1 MNWLTDA
8 VRPRI
13 STKSKKGVAAN
24 VWEKCPGCGE
34 LIYDS
39 DLPKTLNV
47 CPHCGYHLKIALTA
61 RLAALLDPGFKEVAQ
76 PVLSDDPLKFK
87 DRKKYVDRLKDAR
100 KNTGYPEGAR
110 VVKGAIDGT
119 KLVVGAMDFDFMA
132 GSMGRAVGQA
142 MVIAAQTALKDKVP
156 LLIISAS
163 GGARMQEGALS
174 LMQMVRST
182 AAIVELKAAGLP
194 YLVLLTNP
202 TTGGVTA
209 SFAMEGDVM
218 LAEPGALIGF
228 AGPRVIQQTIGQ
240 QLPEGFQS
248 AEYLLEHGMID
259 AVVPRGA
266 QRDTLSRIIKTLT
279 AAKR

>member
-1 MNWLTDA
+1 MNWLTDV

-13 STKSKKGVAAN
+13 STRTKKGVAAA
-24 VWEKCPGCGE
+24 VWEKCPGCAE

-39 DLPKTLNV
+39 DLPKTQYV
-47 CPHCGYHLKIALTA
+47 CPHCGYHLKMGLTE
-61 RLAALLDPGFKEVAQ
+61 RLENLLDPGFKTLEQ
-76 PVLSDDPLKFK
+76 PVLADDPLKFRDK
-87 DRKKYVDRLKDAR
+87 KKYADRLKDAR
-100 KNTGYPEGAR
+100 KTTGQPEGGR
-110 VVKGAIDGT
+110 VVKGAIEGH

-142 MVIAAQTALKDKVP
+142 IVLAAQQALKDKLP
-156 LLIISAS
+156 LLVISAS

-174 LMQMVRST
+174 LMQMVRTT

-240 QLPEGFQS
+240 QLPEGFQT

-259 AVVPRGA
+259 AVTPRAA
-266 QRDTLSRIIKTLT
+266 QRETIAKIVKTLT
-279 AAKR
+279 GAR

>member
-47 CPHCGYHLKIALTA
+47 CPHCGYHLKMGLTA
-61 RLAALLDPGFKEVAQ
+61 RLAALLDEGFKEVAQ
-76 PVLSDDPLKFK
+76 PMLSDDPLKFK

-240 QLPEGFQS
+240 QLSEGFQS

>member
-47 CPHCGYHLKIALTA
+47 CPHCGYHLKMGLTA
-61 RLAALLDPGFKEVAQ
+61 RLAALLDEGFKEVAQ
-76 PVLSDDPLKFK
+76 PMLSDDPLKFK

>member
-39 DLPKTLNV
+39 DLPKTQHV
-47 CPHCGYHLKIALTA
+47 CPHCGHHLKVGLTE
-61 RLAALLDPGFKEVAQ
+61 RLEALLDKGFKALDIAL
-76 PVLSDDPLKFK
+76 PADDPLKFRDK
-87 DRKKYVDRLKDAR
+87 KKYADRLRDAR
-100 KNTGYPEGAR
+100 KATGQPEGAR
-110 VVKGAIDGT
+110 VVKGAVDGH
-119 KLVVGAMDFDFMA
+119 KLVVGAMDFDYMA

-142 MVIAAQTALKDKVP
+142 MVQAAQVALKDKVP
-156 LLIISAS
+156 LLIIAAS

-174 LMQMVRST
+174 LMQMVRTT

-194 YLVLLTNP
+194 YIVLLTNP

-209 SFAMEGDVM
+209 SFAMEGDVL

-259 AVVPRGA
+259 AVVPRA
-266 QRDTLSRIIKTLT
+266 QQRSALSKILKTLT
-279 AAKR
+279 AVRR

>member
-47 CPHCGYHLKIALTA
+47 CPHCGYHLKMGLTA
-61 RLAALLDPGFKEVAQ
+61 RLAALLDEGFKEVAQ

>member
-1 MNWLTDA
+1 
-8 VRPRI
+8 
-13 STKSKKGVAAN
+13 VATN
-24 VWEKCPGCGE
+24 IWEKCPGCGE

-47 CPHCGYHLKIALTA
+47 CPHCGYHLKMGLTA
-61 RLAALLDPGFKEVAQ
+61 RLTALLDPGFAEVEQKPLAE
-76 PVLSDDPLKFK
+76 DPLKFK
-87 DRKKYVDRLKDAR
+87 DRKKYADRLKDAR

-110 VVKGAIDGT
+110 VVKGAIEGQ

-194 YLVLLTNP
+194 YFVLLTNP

-259 AVVPRGA
+259 AVVPRAA
-266 QRDTLSRIIKTLT
+266 QRDTLSRMIKTLT
-279 AAKR
+279 AARR